1 MNRKE
6 LIDIVSAT
14 ADIPKDLTDRAIS
27 ATTNAIATA
36 AKNGDSTILIGF
48 GTFKPVTRKARD
60 GRNPKTGEVIKI
72 PEKNSLTFKPGTAV
86 KEYLN

>member
-6 LIDIVSAT
+6 LIDNVAIAT
-14 ADIPKDLTDRAIS
+14 NMTKTDINKIIS
-27 ATTNAIATA
+27 ATTNAITNA
-36 AKNGDSTILIGF
+36 AKEGDSTILIGF
-48 GTFKPVTRKARD
+48 GTFKPITRSARD

-72 PEKNSLTFKPGTAV
+72 PEKNSLTFKPGTRL